1 MPMIIVSA
9 YCSKEKIK
17 QLDSF
22 IKSPVSRSQ
31 VFDAMIEYV
40 LKSPEFL
47 HALIN
52 NELEKINVKIQ
63 NSENSI

>member
-1 MPMIIVSA
+1 MIIVSA

-17 QLDSF
+17 QLDSY

-40 LKSPEFL
+40 LRSPEFL

-52 NELEKINVKIQ
+52 NELEKIENKI
-63 NSENSI
+63 NSI

>member
-1 MPMIIVSA
+1 MIIVSA
-9 YCSKEKIK
+9 YCNKEKIK
-17 QLDSF
+17 QLDSY

-52 NELEKINVKIQ
+52 NELEKINAKIG
-63 NSENSI
+63 I